1 MRGDLQIK
9 RISPPAETPGTFELL
24 FQTYEGETFTGSTP
38 APELKKFLREKLC
51 LRPDEVES
59 ALHEIQDR
67 GGSTLKQRD
76 IEAIDLV
83 GSGLKFL
90 QDEG

>member
-1 MRGDLQIK
+1 MKGDLEIK
-9 RISPPAETPGTFELL
+9 RISPPAETPGTYELL

-38 APELKKFLREKLC
+38 APELKKFLREKLR

-59 ALHEIQDR
+59 ALKEIQDR
-67 GGSTLKQRD
+67 GGSILKRRD
-76 IEAIDLV
+76 IEAVDLV
-83 GSGLKFL
+83 GSGLRFL